1 MKYLLIAVAIGVA
14 VAALAGCDYTDEKY
28 HLTAEEI
35 DRWNERYPCGL
46 PSSPLA
52 PALRKP
58 KPERCQ

>member
-1 MKYLLIAVAIGVA
+1 MKYLLLAITV
-14 VAALAGCDYTDEKY
+14 VSLSGCFIDYTDEKY
-28 HLTAEEI
+28 HLTAEEL
-35 DRWNERYPCGL
+35 DRWNQKYPCGL

>member
-1 MKYLLIAVAIGVA
+1 MKYLILAITV
-14 VAALAGCDYTDEKY
+14 VSLSGCFDYTDGKY

>member
-1 MKYLLIAVAIGVA
+1 MRYLILAVAI
-14 VAALAGCDYTDEKY
+14 LSLTGCFDYKDEKY

-35 DRWNERYPCGL
+35 ERWDKKFPCGL

-58 KPERCQ
+58 KPERCR